1 MLQWENIGGNRVAM
15 GNKNISPP
23 IHRDRPELRFPL
35 LGDILYIGSVS
46 VMMVYSDRRAKAKM
60 YTMQSIYKTSMA
72 DNTASSILYDDC
84 YFLKYEGIPGCI
96 QFFFSEVNN

>member
-35 LGDILYIGSVS
+35 GDILYIGGVHI
-46 VMMVYSDRRAKAKM
+46 MMVYSDWREKAKM
-60 YTMQSIYKTSMA
+60 YTM
-72 DNTASSILYDDC
+72 
-84 YFLKYEGIPGCI
+84 E
-96 QFFFSEVNN
+96 